1 MVEGGAMPRRQRLAI
16 VPAVLLALAL
26 SGCGSGGAS
35 GTRQSA
41 VPSATGNDVNRTDRD
56 QLAEGGTL
64 RWPIAQLPPN
74 FNTGH
79 LDGSLADTGAVMGGL
94 LGSPFNFDAAGQ
106 PVLST
111 DYVEAAELTAT
122 TPKQVVTYRINPKA
136 RWYDD
141 TPITWA
147 DYEAQWKARNGTNP
161 AFRVASTQG
170 YDKIEGVARGSD
182 DREVVVTFHQ
192 PYADWK
198 GLFGLYPASTNRDPA
213 VFNDGW
219 KDGPLTTAGPFKLEG
234 IDHTAQVISLVR
246 NEKWWGN
253 PAKLE
258 RIIFRVINPDAQIDA
273 LANGEID
280 FIDVGPDVNK
290 LRRAE
295 TLAGMAIRKA
305 GGFNFRHLT
314 MNGQSEV
321 LRDVNVR
328 RALARAIDRD
338 QIART
343 LLGPLGVPA
352 VPLNNHLFMP
362 NQKGYQ
368 DNAATL
374 GTYDREQAALM
385 LDTAGWTPGPGGV
398 RMKDGQPL
406 TIRFVIP
413 SQVATSLQELQ
424 LIQRMLGAVGAKVDA
439 VVVPT
444 GDFFDKY
451 VRPGN
456 FDFTVFS
463 WLGGAFPISGSKS
476 IYAKPTGDRIQQ
488 NYARVGSDELDALFD
503 RATSEFDADK
513 AIAIGNEIDAM
524 IWAEVH
530 SLTTYQ
536 RPEIVAAS
544 SKLAN
549 FGAFGFASASYEDI
563 GFTTG

>member
-1 MVEGGAMPRRQRLAI
+1 MPRCQRLAI
-16 VPAVLLALAL
+16 LPAVLLALAL
-26 SGCGSGGAS
+26 SGCGSGGPS
-35 GTRQSA
+35 GTKGTA
-41 VPSATGNDVNRTDRD
+41 APSATGNEVDRTDRD
-56 QLAEGGTL
+56 QLTEGGAL

-74 FNTGH
+74 FNTAQ

-111 DYVEAAELTAT
+111 DYVESAELTAT
-122 TPKQVVTYRINPKA
+122 APKQVVTYRINPKA
-136 RWYDD
+136 KWYDD
-141 TPITWA
+141 TSITWV
-147 DYEAQWKARNGTNP
+147 DYETQWKARNGTNP
-161 AFRVASTQG
+161 AYRVASTQG
-170 YDKIEGVARGSD
+170 YDKIESVARGSD
-182 DREVVVTFHQ
+182 DREVIVTFHQ

-219 KDGPLTTAGPFKLEG
+219 KDKPLTSAGPFKLEG

-246 NEKWWGN
+246 NEKWWGKQ
-253 PAKLE
+253 AKLE
-258 RIIFRVINPDAQIDA
+258 RIIYRVINPDAQIDA

-295 TLAGMAIRKA
+295 SLPGIALRKA
-305 GGFNFRHLT
+305 GGPNYRHLT

-321 LRDVNVR
+321 LKGINVR
-328 RALARAIDRD
+328 RALAQAINRD
-338 QIART
+338 QIAGT

-368 DNAATL
+368 DNAREL
-374 GTYDREQAALM
+374 GTHDREKAGTM
-385 LDTAGWTPGPGGV
+385 LDTAGWKPGPGGV
-398 RMKDGQPL
+398 RMKDGKPF

-413 SQVATSLQELQ
+413 SQVATSLQEVQ
-424 LIQRMLGAVGAKVDA
+424 LIQAMLNAVGAKVD
-439 VVVPT
+439 VQVVPT

-463 WLGGAFPISGSKS
+463 WLGGVFPISGSKS
-476 IYAKPTGDRIQQ
+476 IYAKPSGDRIQQ

-503 RATSEFDADK
+503 RATAEFDPDK
-513 AIAIGNEIDAM
+513 AIALGNEIDAL
-524 IWAEVH
+524 IWAEAH

-536 RPEIVAAS
+536 RPEIMAAP

-549 FGAFGFASASYEDI
+549 FGAFGFASAIYEDI
-563 GFTTG
+563 GFKNG

>member
-1 MVEGGAMPRRQRLAI
+1 MPRRRRLAI
-16 VPAVLLALAL
+16 LPAVLLALAL
-26 SGCGSGGAS
+26 SGCGSGGPS
-35 GTRQSA
+35 GSRETGA
-41 VPSATGNDVNRTDRD
+41 PSDRGNDVNRSERDR
-56 QLAEGGTL
+56 LAEGGTL

-94 LGSPFNFDAAGQ
+94 LGSPFNFDAAAQ

-111 DYVEAAELTAT
+111 DYVESAELTAT
-122 TPKQVVTYRINPKA
+122 APKQVVTYRVNPKA
-136 RWYDD
+136 KWYDD
-141 TPITWA
+141 TPITWV
-147 DYEAQWKARNGTNP
+147 DYETQWKARNGTNP
-161 AFRVASTQG
+161 AYRVASTQG
-170 YDKIEGVARGSD
+170 YDKIERVERGSD
-182 DREVVVTFHQ
+182 DREVIVTFNQ

-219 KDGPLTTAGPFKLEG
+219 KDKPLTTAGPFKLDG
-234 IDHTAQVISLVR
+234 IDRTAQVISLVR
-246 NEKWWGN
+246 NEKWWGK
-253 PAKLE
+253 PAKLG
-258 RIIFRVINPDAQIDA
+258 RIVFRVINPDAQIDA
-273 LANGEID
+273 LANNEID

-295 TLAGMAIRKA
+295 TLAGIAIRKA

-321 LRDVNVR
+321 LTDVNVR
-328 RALARAIDRD
+328 RALALAIDRD

-362 NQKGYQ
+362 NQKGYR
-368 DNAATL
+368 DNAGML
-374 GTYDREQAALM
+374 GTYDREQASMM
-385 LDTAGWTPGPGGV
+385 LDTAGWKPGPGGV
-398 RMKDGQPL
+398 RMRDGKPL

-413 SQVATSLQELQ
+413 SQVATSLQEVQ
-424 LIQRMLGAVGAKVDA
+424 LIQAMLSAVGAKVD
-439 VVVPT
+439 VQVVPT

-463 WLGGAFPISGSKS
+463 WLGGVFPLSGSKS
-476 IYAKPTGDRIQQ
+476 IYAKPTGDNIQQ

-503 RATSEFDADK
+503 RATAEFDPDK
-513 AIAIGNEIDAM
+513 AIALGNEIDAM

-536 RPEIVAAS
+536 RPEIVAVR

-549 FGAFGFASASYEDI
+549 FGAFGFASAIYEDI
-563 GFTTG
+563 GFTNG

>member
-1 MVEGGAMPRRQRLAI
+1 MPRCQRLA
-16 VPAVLLALAL
+16 VLPAVLLTLAL
-26 SGCGSGGAS
+26 SGCGSGGPS
-35 GTRQSA
+35 GTKETS
-41 VPSATGNDVNRTDRD
+41 VPSAGGNDVNRTDRD
-56 QLAEGGTL
+56 HLAEGGTL

-94 LGSPFNFDAAGQ
+94 LGSPFNFDATGQ

-111 DYVEAAELTAT
+111 DYVESAELTAT
-122 TPKQVVTYRINPKA
+122 APKQVVTYRINPKA
-136 RWYDD
+136 KWYDD
-141 TPITWA
+141 TPITWV

-161 AFRVASTQG
+161 AYRVASTQG
-170 YDKIEGVARGSD
+170 YDKIERVARGRD
-182 DREVVVTFHQ
+182 DREVIVTFQQ

-219 KDGPLTTAGPFKLEG
+219 KDRPLTTAGPFKLEG

-246 NEKWWGN
+246 NEKWWGR

-258 RIIFRVINPDAQIDA
+258 RIIYRVINPDAQIDA

-295 TLAGMAIRKA
+295 TLAGIAIRKA

-321 LRDVNVR
+321 LKDINVR
-328 RALARAIDRD
+328 RALALAIDRD

-368 DNAATL
+368 DNAGKL
-374 GTYDREQAALM
+374 GTYDREQASMM
-385 LDTAGWTPGPGGV
+385 LDTAGWKPGPGGV
-398 RMKDGQPL
+398 RMKDGKPL

-413 SQVATSLQELQ
+413 SQVATSLQEVQ
-424 LIQRMLGAVGAKVDA
+424 LIQRMLSAVGAKVDIQ
-439 VVVPT
+439 VVPT

-451 VRPGN
+451 IRPGN

-463 WLGGAFPISGSKS
+463 WLGGVFPLSGSKS
-476 IYAKPTGDRIQQ
+476 IYAKPTGASIQQ

-503 RATSEFDADK
+503 RATAEFDPDK
-513 AIAIGNEIDAM
+513 AMALGNEIDAM

-536 RPEIVAAS
+536 RPEIVAAR

-549 FGAFGFASASYEDI
+549 FGAFGFASAIYEDI
-563 GFTTG
+563 GFKNG